1 MCVCVCV
8 WRGEGAPSFGPP
20 QLHAPARPSRPQP
33 PTTHSPHP
41 PPPPHTAHA
50 QKYWITNASVHAQW
64 AVVFAQL
71 WVGGANQGIH
81 GFLVR

>member
-1 MCVCVCV
+1 MLC
-8 WRGEGAPSFGPP
+8 PP
-20 QLHAPARPSRPQP
+20 GDERAVAHPTLTWNPLPCDSP
-33 PTTHSPHP
+33 PL
-41 PPPPHTAHA
+41 

-71 WVGGANQGIH
+71 TVGSTPQGIH